1 MPHPY
6 YGVVIFDT
14 NKVAER
20 DQMPAK
26 SSKEAEDL
34 LAYWMSKIKYRLV
47 KLSWFPE
54 ECKITKLK
62 WLHKKGSRDRSL
74 ELQTYFC
81 FAFSI
86 QIFWE
91 IKIFSV
97 KRLKK
102 NGLLYI
108 YRRRSRAIFS
118 VHLCRAQLPDFV
130 FPGKD
135 KGMHTIMVL
144 IELQKALD
152 TLNHEFLNHK
162 TTKPRIWHV
171 LVLKP

>member
-6 YGVVIFDT
+6 YSVVIFDT

-62 WLHKKGSRDRSL
+62 WLHQKGSRDRSL

-86 QIFWE
+86 QNFWE

-102 NGLLYI
+102 NGLL
-108 YRRRSRAIFS
+108 S
-118 VHLCRAQLPDFV
+118 
-130 FPGKD
+130 

-144 IELQKALD
+144 IELQKELD
-152 TLNHEFLNHK
+152 TLNHELLNHK
-162 TTKPRIWHV
+162 TTKPRIWHA

>member
-6 YGVVIFDT
+6 YGVVTFDT

-26 SSKEAEDL
+26 SPKEAEDL
-34 LAYWMSKIKYRLV
+34 LPYWMSKIKYRLV

-54 ECKITKLK
+54 ECKITTLK

-86 QIFWE
+86 QNFWE

-102 NGLLYI
+102 NGLLCI
-108 YRRRSRAIFS
+108 YRRRSRAISCFS
-118 VHLCRAQLPDFV
+118 YILEISSNHYQKVALYVDDTRISFRDEY
-130 FPGKD
+130 
-135 KGMHTIMVL
+135 I
-144 IELQKALD
+144 QKAED
-152 TLNHEFLNHK
+152 
-162 TTKPRIWHV
+162 V
-171 LVLKP
+171 L

>member
-6 YGVVIFDT
+6 YSVVIFDT
-14 NKVAER
+14 NKAAER

-86 QIFWE
+86 QNFWE

-102 NGLLYI
+102 NGLL
-108 YRRRSRAIFS
+108 S
-118 VHLCRAQLPDFV
+118 
-130 FPGKD
+130 

-144 IELQKALD
+144 IELQKELD
-152 TLNHEFLNHK
+152 TLNHELLNHK
-162 TTKPRIWHV
+162 TTKPRIWHA

>member
-6 YGVVIFDT
+6 YSVVIFDT

-86 QIFWE
+86 QNFWE

-102 NGLLYI
+102 NGLL
-108 YRRRSRAIFS
+108 S
-118 VHLCRAQLPDFV
+118 
-130 FPGKD
+130 

-144 IELQKALD
+144 IELQKELD
-152 TLNHEFLNHK
+152 TLNHELLNHK
-162 TTKPRIWHV
+162 TTKPRIWHA